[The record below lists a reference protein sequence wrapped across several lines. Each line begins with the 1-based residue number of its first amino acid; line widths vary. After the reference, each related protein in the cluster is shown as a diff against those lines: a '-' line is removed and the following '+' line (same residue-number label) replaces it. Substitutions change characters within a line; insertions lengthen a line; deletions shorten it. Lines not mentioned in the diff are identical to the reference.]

1 MSKHAK
7 HWKGKIGRLFFVTVI
22 FVMPYQMAA
31 TAAEPVLSEE
41 AAKIMARMTDF
52 ISAAPSFSL
61 VSDIGYEVT
70 QDNGQVLEFGSRLTL
85 AIQRPSRA
93 IGRFNSR
100 NGDTSTTILDG
111 ESISI
116 SAVSGSMENIDV
128 YDTTRQ
134 PGDIDSSLEFLARQM
149 GAPRQLRDF
158 FSRDL
163 TASLGS
169 AVRSGY
175 YVGESMISGVSC
187 DHLALRG
194 EKEDVQVWITRGDE
208 PVPRRIV
215 ITYRELEGQPRFW
228 TQFVEWDLSPEM
240 SDTTFTFSPPE
251 GATRI
256 RFFSDTP
263 GKELE

>member
-1 MSKHAK
+1 MSNYAK
-7 HWKGKIGRLFFVTVI
+7 HWRGKIRRLVFVTAI
-22 FVMPYQMAA
+22 FVMPYQLAA
-31 TAAEPVLSEE
+31 TAAEPVLSED

-61 VSDIGYEVT
+61 VSENGYEVK
-70 QDNGQVLEFGSRLTL
+70 QANGQVLEFGSRLTL

-93 IGRFNSR
+93 IGRFDSR
-100 NGDTSTTILDG
+100 NGVSSTTVLDG
-111 ESISI
+111 EAISVSSIS
-116 SAVSGSMENIDV
+116 SFMENV
-128 YDTTRQ
+128 YLYDTTRQ
-134 PGDIDSSLEFLARQM
+134 PGDIDSSLEYLAKQM
-149 GAPRQLRDF
+149 GVPRQLRDF

-163 TASLGS
+163 TASLGN
-169 AVRSGY
+169 AVQSGY
-175 YVGESMISGVSC
+175 YVGESMISGVMC

-194 EKEDVQVWITRGDE
+194 ETEDVQVWVAQGDE

-228 TQFVEWDLSPEM
+228 AHFVEWDLSPEL

-263 GKELE
+263 EKELE